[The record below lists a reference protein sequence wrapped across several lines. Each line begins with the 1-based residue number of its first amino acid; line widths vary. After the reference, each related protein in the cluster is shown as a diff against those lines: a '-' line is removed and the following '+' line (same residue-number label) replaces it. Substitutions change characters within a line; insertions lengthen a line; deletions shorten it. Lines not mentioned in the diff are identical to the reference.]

1 MRTRDLRIFV
11 TVCEERSFTETA
23 RKLYLAQPSIS
34 RTIAALEAEYGEIFF
49 ERTVK
54 PVQLTESG
62 NAFLAYA
69 RRMLDME
76 TELKDELKSRSGRM
90 KIRLG
95 SSITMGTYVL
105 PQLIKDLEEKRKDLE
120 IQVVIDNSRRIIER
134 IEDNTIDLGLVEH
147 MEEHPM
153 IKVKSIM
160 TDRMIMVASKDNP
173 IASMIHDDLSDL
185 RKERFVLRE
194 RGSASRDSLDAL
206 MQKAQVEMNLA
217 WESISNEALV
227 KAVEQNI
234 GITALSEYIVEEQLK
249 SGSLREIVIRGV
261 EMRRYFHLIYHE
273 KKVMNQGLQ
282 DVMDM
287 LISSLAKY
295 QDQV

>member
-1 MRTRDLRIFV
+1 MKTRDLRIFV

-23 RKLYLAQPSIS
+23 RRLYLAQPSVS
-34 RTIAALEAEYGEIFF
+34 RTIAGLEAEYGETFF
-49 ERTVK
+49 ERTAK
-54 PVQLTESG
+54 PVELTESG
-62 NAFLAYA
+62 KAFLAYA
-69 RRMLDME
+69 RRMLDLE
-76 TELKDELKSRSGRM
+76 AELKDELKSRGGRT

-153 IKVKSIM
+153 IRVKGIM

-173 IASMIHDDLSDL
+173 IASLIHDELSDL

-206 MQKAQVEMNLA
+206 MQKAHVEMNLV

-227 KAVEQNI
+227 KAVEHNI
-234 GITALSEYIVEEQLK
+234 GITALSQYIVKEQLK
-249 SGSLREIVIRGV
+249 SGSLREILIRGV
-261 EMRRYFHLIYHE
+261 EMRRYFHLIHHE
-273 KKVMNQGLQ
+273 KKVMSQEILF
-282 DVMDM
+282 VMDM

-295 QDQV
+295 KDQV